1 MNGPKERERAA
12 LRVATYN
19 MRRGLGMDSV
29 LNLER
34 TAGVIRATGAA
45 FIALQELDRNMERS
59 GRIDQPSLLAELTG
73 LHVGFWPTLKRRRGE
88 YGIGVAAVEPVEA
101 TFRRLPRAGSEEPR
115 GAFAAR
121 FRGVGIVAAHLSTDP
136 AARPGQIRALI
147 DMARELDG
155 PAVLMGDFNM
165 PRHELGPFI
174 SAGYEPGDQ
183 HRTLISA
190 TGSQIDYILSGRGV
204 TATSSWTL
212 PSGAS
217 DHVPLVADL
226 AVVDD
231 RPR

>member
-1 MNGPKERERAA
+1 
-12 LRVATYN
+12 
-19 MRRGLGMDSV
+19 MDSV

-34 TAGVIRATGAA
+34 TASVIRATGAA

-73 LHVGFWPTLKRRRGE
+73 LHVGFWPTLQRRGGE

-101 TFRRLPRAGSEEPR
+101 PFRRLPRAGAEEPR
-115 GAFAAR
+115 GAFATR

-136 AARPGQIRALI
+136 GARPRQMRGLI
-147 DMARELDG
+147 DLAREFDG
-155 PAVLMGDFNM
+155 AAVLMGDFNM

-174 SAGYEPGDQ
+174 SAGFDPGDE

-190 TGSQIDYILSGRGV
+190 TGSQIDYILTGRGV
-204 TATSSWTL
+204 TATRSWTVS
-212 PSGAS
+212 SGAS

-226 AVVDD
+226 AVD
-231 RPR
+231 PPK

>member
-1 MNGPKERERAA
+1 MTRPKERERAA

-34 TAGVIRATGAA
+34 TASVIRATGAA
-45 FIALQELDRNMERS
+45 FIALQELDRNMARS
-59 GRIDQPSLLAELTG
+59 GRVDQPSLLAELTG
-73 LHVGFWPTLKRRRGE
+73 LHVAFWPTLQRRGGE
-88 YGIGVAAVEPVEA
+88 YGIGVAAVEPVDA

-115 GAFAAR
+115 GAFITK
-121 FRGVGIVAAHLSTDP
+121 FRGMGIVAAHLSTDT
-136 AARPGQIRALI
+136 AARPGQMRALI

-155 PAVLMGDFNM
+155 PAILVGDFNM

-174 SAGYEPGDQ
+174 SAGYDPGDE

-190 TGSQIDYILSGRGV
+190 TGSQIDYILTRRGV
-204 TATSSWTL
+204 TAMRSWTL
-212 PSGAS
+212 SSRAS

-226 AVVDD
+226 VVDAD
-231 RPR
+231 RAE